1 MPVVT
6 IRTGV
11 MAADGAEEIITEYL
25 CDVPDCPNTAEHVM
39 GWAREMGRGY
49 ALCAEHAKR
58 HSDRTGSLRRR

>member
-25 CDVPDCPNTAEHVM
+25 CDYPECPNTAEHVV
-39 GWAREMGRGY
+39 GCAREMRRGY
-49 ALCAEHAKR
+49 AVCAEHAKL
-58 HSDRTGSLRRR
+58 HSGRTGSRPR